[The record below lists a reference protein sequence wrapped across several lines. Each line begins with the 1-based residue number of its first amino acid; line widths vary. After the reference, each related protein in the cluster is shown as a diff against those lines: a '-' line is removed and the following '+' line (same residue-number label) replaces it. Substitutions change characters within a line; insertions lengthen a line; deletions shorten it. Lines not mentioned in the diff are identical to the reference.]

1 MTKTRLY
8 GFLGMLAALVALGS
22 IGAPWLSA
30 QPSDTPPSSPPP
42 PPPQRADGEPGQN
55 GTGEGRRARPTLT
68 REELRARFRQFLD
81 QRAGQLRREQE
92 EIERAVRMFD
102 EGKTVE
108 EIRAEFPDR
117 PRGSGQRRGGG
128 GGGGWGGDWLQRW
141 EQGEGMPGDPPF
153 DRGSDRGPDRG
164 PRSGDSDGP
173 RQGPGAERDPT
184 QPITSEERETIRDF
198 IRSTAPQ
205 MLAGLDELEK
215 RDEAMAEKKYR
226 DMLRKTR
233 LLLEL
238 RKRDKAMYDL
248 RLADIKSGREAIE
261 AARLIAQMD
270 VNGIAADAPDRAA
283 QTQTLHAA
291 VNAQFVTRTAI
302 KRHELTRSRDRAA
315 NDEKE
320 LASRESRREQIVTD
334 SMSKLVDYE
343 RRRLDGKGDHDGPP
357 RMEGD
362 PAGPRPDDPGGPGGP
377 GRRGPP
383 RRDGEPRAGQND

>member
-1 MTKTRLY
+1 MIRTRKQAY
-8 GFLGMLAALVALGS
+8 ISLAAALIALGGFGAAWS
-22 IGAPWLSA
+22 IA
-30 QPSDTPPSSPPP
+30 QPGDAPTDPPP
-42 PPPQRADGEPGQN
+42 PSPAHHANGEPGQN
-55 GTGEGRRARPTLT
+55 AEGRRNRTPLT

-108 EIRAEFPDR
+108 DIRAAFPDR
-117 PRGSGQRRGGG
+117 PRGGGQRRG

-141 EQGEGMPGDPPF
+141 EQGEDMPGDPPF
-153 DRGSDRGPDRG
+153 DRGADRPDRG
-164 PRSGDSDGP
+164 PRSGDPDGP
-173 RQGPGAERDPT
+173 RQGPPAERDPN
-184 QPITSEERETIRDF
+184 QPITTEERETIRDF

-215 RDEAMAEKKYR
+215 RDATMAEKKYR

-233 LLLEL
+233 MLLEL
-238 RKRDKAMYDL
+238 RKRDKPMYDL

-261 AARLIAQMD
+261 AARQIAQMD
-270 VNGIAADAPDRAA
+270 VNGIAADASERTA
-283 QTQTLHAA
+283 QAGVLHAA
-291 VNAQFVTRTAI
+291 VEAQFVTRTAI
-302 KRHELTRSRDRAA
+302 KRHELARSRDRVE

-343 RRRLDGKGDHDGPP
+343 RRRLDGKGDPGNPP
-357 RMEGD
+357 RMDGD
-362 PAGPRPDDPGGPGGP
+362 PPARRAPRPGD
-377 GRRGPP
+377 PP
-383 RRDGEPRAGQND
+383 RRDGEPRAGPND